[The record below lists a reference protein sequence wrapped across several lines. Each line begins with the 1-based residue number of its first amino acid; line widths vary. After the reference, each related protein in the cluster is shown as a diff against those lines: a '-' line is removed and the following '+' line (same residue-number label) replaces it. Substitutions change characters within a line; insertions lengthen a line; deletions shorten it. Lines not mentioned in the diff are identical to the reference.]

1 MQRKWGNILAYTCWG
16 IAGAL
21 ALLNLILMIVEL
33 TAGSRG
39 IDYGAFQGGNA
50 AIVFRS
56 FVNIIWQSAIFGVA
70 GAILFSIRRAE

>member
-1 MQRKWGNILAYTCWG
+1 MPRKWGNILSYTCWG

-33 TAGSRG
+33 TADSR
-39 IDYGAFQGGNA
+39 DFDFAAFQGGNA

-56 FVNIIWQSAIFGVA
+56 FVDIIWQSAIFGVA
-70 GAILFSIRRAE
+70 GAVFFSLRRDQ